1 MTRHP
6 NVPEID
12 VHEAKRRVDEG
23 DRFIDVREDDEYE
36 ALRIPG
42 AVLIPLSEFMD
53 RYRDELDAD
62 RAVVVHCRSG
72 ARSARVVQFLL
83 QQGYD
88 AVNVEGGIL
97 AWEEEGLPVARDAE
111 EG

>member
-12 VHEAKRRVDEG
+12 VHEAKRRVESG
-23 DRFIDVREDDEYE
+23 DRFIDVRELDEFEE
-36 ALRIPG
+36 ARIPG
-42 AVLIPLSEFMD
+42 AELMPLSEFMD
-53 RYRDELDAD
+53 RYRDELDVED
-62 RAVVVHCRSG
+62 AVVVHCRSG
-72 ARSARVVQFLL
+72 GRSARVVQFLL

-97 AWEEEGLPVARDAE
+97 AWEEEGLPVDRGADEA
-111 EG
+111 

>member
-12 VHEAKRRVDEG
+12 VQEAQRRVEAG
-23 DRFIDVREDDEYE
+23 ARLIDVRELDEYE
-36 ALRIPG
+36 EMRIPG
-42 AVLIPLSEFMD
+42 ADLVPLSEFMD
-53 RYRDELDAD
+53 RYREELDAE

-88 AVNVEGGIL
+88 AVNVGGGIL
-97 AWEEEGLPVARDAE
+97 DWDEQGLPIERG

>member
-12 VHEAKRRVDEG
+12 VREAQRRAQAG
-23 DRFIDVREDDEYE
+23 ARLIDVREADEYAE
-36 ALRIPG
+36 VRIPQ
-42 AVLIPLSEFMD
+42 VDLVPLSEFMD
-53 RYRDELDAD
+53 RYREELDKAVE
-62 RAVVVHCRSG
+62 VVVHCRSG

-88 AVNVEGGIL
+88 AVNVGGGIL
-97 AWEEEGLPVARDAE
+97 AWEEEGLPVERD